1 MNLSTKP
8 RPIRLAFAVLF
19 WRLFLWLTLIFAL
32 ILGLFIANRVPL
44 QRAPFVF
51 FSVMIVY
58 VAVAFA
64 FSSFLTLMV
73 SLAVGAIVRPRMLGW
88 LAPRSEEGHS
98 AFHLEPREHEV
109 SASPARM
116 AQGRSWAPGRLV
128 LTDRR
133 LLFLP
138 NAWDI
143 EPWSLRYDRLHDA
156 AATPAPRAF
165 WGLVLDI
172 PPRLNVGET
181 GKPPHQFAMLDAPSW
196 ASLLASI
203 SHVTPAER
211 SEYLRR

>member
-1 MNLSTKP
+1 MNPSTRP
-8 RPIRLAFAVLF
+8 RPIRLAFGVLF
-19 WRLFLWLTLIFAL
+19 WRLFLGLTLVFAL
-32 ILGLFIANRVPL
+32 LVGLVVVQRVPP
-44 QRAPFVF
+44 QHVPFAF
-51 FSVMIVY
+51 FFRMIPC
-58 VAVAFA
+58 VAVAFS

-73 SLAVGAIVRPRMLGW
+73 SLTVGLIVRPRMLGW

-116 AQGRSWAPGRLV
+116 AEGRSWAPGRLV

-172 PPRLNVGET
+172 PPRLNVSET

-196 ASLLASI
+196 ASLLSSI